1 MAFSVPKAPGFAQMM
16 KQGSKNYQG
25 LEEAVYRNIGA
36 CQELAKTTRSAF
48 GPHGM
53 NKMVINHIEKL
64 FVTNDAATILK
75 ELEVQHPAAKMIVIA
90 SQMCEQEVGDGTNF
104 VLIFAGAMLGLA
116 EELLR
121 MGLSVP
127 EISEGFEAACDK
139 AIELLP
145 DLVCNTVSDLRSVE
159 TVTKALKTSIASK
172 QYGNEDFLAGLIAE
186 ACVGILPSNR
196 IQFSVD
202 SIRVSKL
209 LGAGVQSSKLVNG
222 MLFLRECE
230 SDLKTVKDAKV
241 AVYTCPFDMLNTE
254 TKGTV
259 LIKNAKELLNFST
272 GEEDLLSAVI
282 TSNRPSLIMQTLV
295 TIFSL
300 KYSSTSVQ
308 QVKAIVDTGVNVVV
322 SGGKVSDLALH
333 FANQHKLMVVRL
345 NSKWDLRRLC
355 KTINATALPRM
366 TAPTPEEM
374 GHCSVVRQDE
384 IGDRNVVIFE
394 HLAKEDSRINTLALR
409 ASTENILDDLER
421 AVDDGVNNFKVLT
434 RDQRQVPGAG
444 ACEIELAKQIAKFGE
459 SCPGLEQYSIKKF
472 AQALEAVPRALAEN
486 AGLNPTEVVSKL
498 YAAHQVK
505 NGANK
510 GVDIETGDVIDAAE
524 DGILDQYLTKH
535 WAIRLATNAVV
546 TVLSVDQIIMAKAAG
561 GPKPPKQ
568 SGDWDKDDD

>member
-1 MAFSVPKAPGFAQMM
+1 FQ
-16 KQGSKNYQG
+16 NYQG

-272 GEEDLLSAVI
+272 GEEDLLSA
-282 TSNRPSLIMQTLV
+282 
-295 TIFSL
+295 
-300 KYSSTSVQ
+300 

-498 YAAHQVK
+498 YAAHQKFKMVSIQEK
-505 NGANK
+505 MEENGANK

-568 SGDWDKDDD
+568 SGDWDKD